1 MSKQIKNL
9 LKKLSHKDPAIRR
22 SAAEDLSQGDERA
35 VYPLIKA
42 LNDPN
47 AGVQDAAMRSL
58 ISIGGE
64 TTAYMVLPLLREG
77 TFIRNTA
84 LIILTSIG
92 ESVVPLIYNL
102 LKDKDDDVRKF
113 GLDLMSDI
121 RTGVDV
127 KQVVPMLEDSNAN
140 VRAAAAKAIGL
151 LNYTAAEPQLIQ
163 ALNDEEWVCFSV
175 LEALGEMRSEQA
187 VPAIGALLNLN
198 TSPAVRYVAIEV
210 LGKIG
215 NPKANSFLMSFLTY
229 ADSDETNAVIKSM
242 IQIGITPDMAD
253 LTEHLIAMLKKDDDE
268 DLEIALRGI
277 ADLNCKTAVK
287 HLINLAGSLD
297 ISILGNEEKIHQI
310 MSVIKTIDSEDEL
323 LKILDD
329 SEMKYRGR
337 SLTISLL
344 GELKSSKAVPG
355 ILKNLK
361 DTSRDMRRASAK
373 ALGDIGAKESIGSL
387 LNASQSDPDAHVRK
401 VAIQALGNIGTN
413 KAFEPLLS
421 LIEFEKYFDVKEEIV
436 RALLKIDEKSY
447 MDNFFSYNNSI
458 KEITAG
464 IIKDM
469 DMLVRLAEDNDE
481 SVKIAAVKGMGAVGG
496 QQAAEKLISF
506 LSDPNPEIRKTA
518 VSGLG
523 SAGYF
528 PQELM
533 SALDDE
539 DQWVRFYAVKSI
551 SQVCDDKEQLIYLLN
566 RLLADDFVPVV
577 MSVIDVIRDIGGAE
591 AYEALN
597 KFVDHPNDDIKQK
610 IREALDTI

>member
-401 VAIQALGNIGTN
+401 AAIQALGNIGTN

-597 KFVDHPNDDIKQK
+597 KFADHPNDDIKQK